1 MSQDACRP
9 PIAGFCRS
17 RVTHRADHVAPE
29 LRAKPDRAGATLGR
43 TPAYG
48 CRFRKLHPSEWRRQ
62 PNQNMI
68 AVDDR
73 NWPAFRPVAAA
84 SGSGGGWKPKYGY
97 CGTSSMSCRQRAP
110 CRVHL
115 RWADRALFIWLY
127 RRGPLILDAI
137 TIVRPETVVR
147 WHRAGFAAYWRWKSR
162 SLGADRRSI
171 RPAEDPT
178 HAGVKFEEILG
189 HWIRYFNKTRLTAS
203 CCT

>member
-9 PIAGFCRS
+9 PIAGFRS

-97 CGTSSMSCRQRAP
+97 CGTSSMSCSSAHHVECTCVGPTVLCSFGSIVAVLSYLTPFCRALASSGF
-110 CRVHL
+110 CRL
-115 RWADRALFIWLY
+115 LAMEIPFAREPTADRFVQ
-127 RRGPLILDAI
+127 RKTPLM
-137 TIVRPETVVR
+137 
-147 WHRAGFAAYWRWKSR
+147 RA
-162 SLGADRRSI
+162 
-171 RPAEDPT
+171 
-178 HAGVKFEEILG
+178 
-189 HWIRYFNKTRLTAS
+189 
-203 CCT
+203 